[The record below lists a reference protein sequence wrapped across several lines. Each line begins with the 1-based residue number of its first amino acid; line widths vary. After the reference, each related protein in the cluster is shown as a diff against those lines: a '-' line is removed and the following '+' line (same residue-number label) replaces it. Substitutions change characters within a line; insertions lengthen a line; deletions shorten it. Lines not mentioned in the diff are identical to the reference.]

1 MAGFQQLK
9 VTKKADFTG
18 ATVLGAGWPITKG
31 KVLFVD
37 TRSWG
42 NGATGRDGT
51 DPNYPLST
59 LTEAYGK
66 CTSGNGD
73 YIFVLDGY
81 DNDTT
86 TITIAKTNLH
96 IIGLSNGNHAAP
108 FPWLLFNSGAAS
120 PFTLQG
126 GNSANVEIAGFTLGG
141 NASNACITT
150 ATGGSTELV
159 YGHIHHC
166 GFAATGDAA
175 FVAQDG
181 ILEAASTGLDYTL
194 IEDCVFGKQ
203 LTRDGIRFL
212 NFYGGL
218 IRNNIFRMTSYMG
231 VRQLGTG
238 GATTGTP
245 DIIGNKFFQK
255 TPALDKGSSIYI
267 TNSGGGFIDDNHTA
281 ENADGACD
289 NNPYVDLSNGTADTT
304 TNAWGVNW
312 AGYAVAV
319 PAVT

>member
-1 MAGFQQLK
+1 MAGFQQLR
-9 VTKKADFTG
+9 VTKKVNFSG
-18 ATVLGAGWPITKG
+18 AALVGVGSPLTRG

-42 NGATGRDGT
+42 IGSDGYEGT
-51 DPNYPLST
+51 DPNYPLATLST
-59 LTEAYGK
+59 AYGK
-66 CTSGNGD
+66 CTSGAGD

-86 TITIAKTNLH
+86 TITVAKTNLH

-108 FPWLLFNSGAAS
+108 FPWLLVNAGAA
-120 PFTLQG
+120 PVFTLQG
-126 GNSANVEIAGFTLGG
+126 GNAANVEIAGLTLGG
-141 NASNACITT
+141 NASNPCITT
-150 ATGGSTELV
+150 ATGASTELV

-166 GFAATGDAA
+166 SFAATGDAA
-175 FVAQDG
+175 FIAQDG
-181 ILEAASTGLDYTL
+181 ILEAAGTGLDYTL

-212 NFYGGL
+212 NFYGGM
-218 IRNNIFRMTSYMG
+218 IRNNMFRMTSYMG
-231 VRQLGTG
+231 IRQTGTG

-245 DIIGNKFFQK
+245 DIINNKFLQK
-255 TPALDKGSSIYI
+255 TPACDKGSAIYI
-267 TNSGGGFIDDNHTA
+267 TNSGGGFIDGNVAA
-281 ENADGACD
+281 ENADGTCD

-312 AGYAVAV
+312 VGDAVGT